1 MTFSTF
7 STTRRQEAIDKKA
20 APIET
25 LIEVERYMTG
35 FRRYRASPLRMAI
48 RGKEVPFQ
56 PVDFFVYG
64 RTQRGAGK
72 RCLKKV
78 VAYLKQQA
86 KIHGE

>member
-1 MTFSTF
+1 MAFKPFSR
-7 STTRRQEAIDKKA
+7 TRRKG
-20 APIET
+20 APIEAS
-25 LIEVERYMTG
+25 IEVARYETG
-35 FRRYRASPLRMAI
+35 ARRYRAEPVKMAI
-48 RGKEVPFQ
+48 QGKEVPFQ

-64 RTQRGAGK
+64 RTRRGAGK